1 MVKVNAPAMSL
12 DASGSL
18 GGALVF
24 SKWKGR
30 NYIRTLVRP
39 SNPRTQ
45 LQVAVRAMMKF
56 LAQNWAGMT
65 APEKADWLL
74 LAKATSIS
82 AFNAMTAA
90 NMVRWRQYL
99 APSTM
104 TPALETGTFQASGAA
119 TAAGGYHQVVI
130 TFPIAAVNDG
140 WGIALVRSIADDAP
154 TDLGHVVAVIATP
167 TAVGIAYTDAGLA
180 PGKYYYWWRR
190 FTRAGKLDGFFAQ
203 GELSATAT

>member
-39 SNPRTQ
+39 SNPRSE

-56 LAQNWAGMT
+56 LAQNWASMT

-82 AFNAMTAA
+82 AFNAMVAA
-90 NMVRWRQYL
+90 NMTRWRQYL

-119 TAAGGYHQVVI
+119 TAVGGFHQVTI
-130 TFPIAAVNDG
+130 SFPIAGVNDG
-140 WGIALVRSIADDAP
+140 WGIALIRSTANDAP
-154 TDLGHVVAVIATP
+154 TDLGHVVAVIPTP
-167 TAVGIAYTDAGLA
+167 AAEAIQYTDAGLVA
-180 PGKYYYWWRR
+180 GKYYYWWRR
-190 FTRAGKLDGFFAQ
+190 FTRAGKLDGFYAQ
-203 GELSATAT
+203 GELSATVT

>member
-18 GGALVF
+18 GGAIVF

-39 SNPRTQ
+39 SNPRSV

-56 LAQNWAGMT
+56 LSQNWASMT

-82 AFNAMTAA
+82 AFNAMVAA

-104 TPALETGTFQASGAA
+104 TPALETGTLADCAAA
-119 TAAGGYHQVVI
+119 TAAGGYHQTVI
-130 TFPIAAVNDG
+130 TFTVAAVNNN
-140 WGIALVRSIADDAP
+140 WGIVLIRSTADDAP
-154 TDLGHVVAVIATP
+154 TDLGHVVAVIP
-167 TAVGIAYTDAGLA
+167 TTAAEAIEYTDAGLT
-180 PGKYYYWWRR
+180 PGKYFYWWRR
-190 FTRAGKLDGFFAQ
+190 FTRAGKLDGFFSQ

>member
-1 MVKVNAPAMSL
+1 MVKVNAPMMSL

-39 SNPRTQ
+39 SNPRSV
-45 LQVAVRAMMKF
+45 LQVAVRSMMRF
-56 LAQNWAGMT
+56 LSQNWAGMT

-82 AFNAMTAA
+82 AFNACVAA

-99 APSTM
+99 APAAT
-104 TPALETGTFQASGAA
+104 TPALETGTFQSCAAA
-119 TAAGGYHQVVI
+119 TAAGGYHQTVI
-130 TFPIAAVNDG
+130 TFTVAAVEDG
-140 WGIALVRSIADDAP
+140 WGIVLIRSTADDAP

-167 TAVGIAYTDAGLA
+167 TAEVINHTDANLA

-190 FTRAGKLDGFFAQ
+190 FTRAGKLDGFFSQ